1 MGAWAELA
9 WAGEKFPGL
18 SSVGPGSQESAS
30 SVPGERRARSQEE
43 TCSLGTACCLRDPS
57 HAASAPPGL
66 TTLSP
71 KICHRLVSVWPWL
84 LAKDSI
90 HLQKIKVFCYS
101 GYFKDW
107 ISGSEGF
114 PQRDAPE
121 LF

>member
-43 TCSLGTACCLRDPS
+43 TCSLGTACCMRDPS

-71 KICHRLVSVWPWL
+71 KIDLPQACFCMALASCQRLNTSSKDKGFLLLWL
-84 LAKDSI
+84 
-90 HLQKIKVFCYS
+90 F
-101 GYFKDW
+101 
-107 ISGSEGF
+107 
-114 PQRDAPE
+114 QRLD
-121 LF
+121 FRF